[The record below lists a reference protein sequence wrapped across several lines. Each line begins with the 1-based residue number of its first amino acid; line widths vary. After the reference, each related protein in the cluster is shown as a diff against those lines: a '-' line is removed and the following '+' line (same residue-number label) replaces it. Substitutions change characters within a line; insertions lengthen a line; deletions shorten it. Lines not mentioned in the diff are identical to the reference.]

1 MRRNR
6 VTSDFIQYLAT
17 TADLF
22 PVADDFT
29 AGNRLPTLQALSEI
43 LGVSVSRLREQMEVA
58 RVLGFV
64 DVRPRTGIRRRP
76 YTFLPA
82 VRQSLDYA
90 IKVDRS
96 LFEHYSDLRNHVE
109 AAYWYKAVDLLEE
122 TDKVHLHELVD
133 RAWQKLRGT
142 PIRIPHREH
151 RDLHLTIFNRLEN
164 PFVAGILE
172 AYWEAYEAVGLNL
185 YAEYS
190 YLEQVWSYHRQMVDS
205 ICSGDFDAGYQAL
218 VEHKDMLYHQPK
230 LPTTESE
237 ITVDVIT
244 SS

>member
-133 RAWQKLRGT
+133 RAWQKLRGRRFESLTVNTEIYTSQSLIGWRT
-142 PIRIPHREH
+142 PLSR
-151 RDLHLTIFNRLEN
+151 
-164 PFVAGILE
+164 G
-172 AYWEAYEAVGLNL
+172 YWKPIGRPMKRSA
-185 YAEYS
+185 
-190 YLEQVWSYHRQMVDS
+190 
-205 ICSGDFDAGYQAL
+205 
-218 VEHKDMLYHQPK
+218 
-230 LPTTESE
+230 
-237 ITVDVIT
+237 
-244 SS
+244 